1 MMESAPNLLKK
12 IEDLAEMEARVETG
26 HASLTDDL
34 NNKTGASALRTIQ
47 DLGGSSTLSSGG
59 AFSGSEKVASL
70 TDVID
75 LVNNSDVQPVI
86 EKKKRCQIEVKRE
99 EIAQKVLESARK
111 MKSAVEAAMSLAREA
126 EDVARDCEENVARDG
141 PMAPNFANA
150 K

>member
-1 MMESAPNLLKK
+1 MGENETEHSKALMLESAPKRLKK

-70 TDVID
+70 ADVTDV
-75 LVNNSDVQPVI
+75 VNKDEVQQVA
-86 EKKKRCQIEVKRE
+86 KKKRGTR
-99 EIAQKVLESARK
+99 S
-111 MKSAVEAAMSLAREA
+111 KSSGRRSHRRSWSLQER
-126 EDVARDCEENVARDG
+126 
-141 PMAPNFANA
+141 
-150 K
+150 